1 MKISLIAA
9 MCDNRIIGKDN
20 TMPWHLPA
28 DFAWF
33 KKQTLNKPVI
43 MGRKTLLS
51 IGRALPERRNIVLT
65 QDRQFS
71 FDGVDVVN
79 SIDAALELVAD
90 QPEIMVIGGGTL
102 YQALLPKSHRLYLT
116 LIDASLEGD
125 TSFPD
130 WGTDWQIISESQ
142 HQADEKNAYGMRF
155 LIMERA

>member
-51 IGRALPERRNIVLT
+51 IGRALPKRRNIVLT

-71 FDGVDVVN
+71 FDGVDVAN
-79 SIDAALELVAD
+79 SIDTALELVAD

-102 YQALLPKSHRLYLT
+102 YKALLPKSHRLYLT
-116 LIDASLEGD
+116 FIDASLEGD

-130 WGTDWQIISESQ
+130 WGTDWQIIHESK
-142 HQADEKNAYGMRF
+142 HQADEKNAYDMRF